1 LDASKGSGDQSRAGS
16 DVDKPSTHPLEDG
29 QWFEQ
34 LYIELRRLARRQR
47 AGRRQ
52 GGCDGTTSIVHE
64 AWLKLQ
70 RARPSSIENQAS
82 FYALAARTMR
92 SILVDNARR
101 LGSQRRGGEFQRIDL
116 EHAGLASAQRG
127 QDLLALDA
135 ALERLGEVDG
145 RLADIVTCRFHGGL
159 TVAETAAA
167 LDCSPVTVKRGWA
180 LARAWLYRSLRQDSA
195 SGSA

>member
-1 LDASKGSGDQSRAGS
+1 MGASKQTGKAHRAGS
-16 DVDKPSTHPLEDG
+16 DTGQTPAHAIDEG

-34 LYIELRRLARRQR
+34 LYSELRRLARRQR
-47 AGRRQ
+47 SGRPQ

-64 AWLKLQ
+64 AWLRLNHS
-70 RARPSSIENQAS
+70 RPPSIENQAS

-101 LGSQRRGGEFQRIDL
+101 LGAQRRGGDFQRIDF
-116 EHAGLASAQRG
+116 EFAALASTQRG
-127 QDLLALDA
+127 EDLLALDA
-135 ALERLGEVDG
+135 ALERLGEVDA

-159 TVAETAAA
+159 TVTETATA

-180 LARAWLYRSLRQDSA
+180 LARAWLYRSLGGDPTNEPA
-195 SGSA
+195 